1 MPIMEDTPLNR
12 LRTLPAVEVLL
23 RHPLLDSMRDRVGH
37 VALVRLVRQVVAA
50 AREALQEGRNDRD
63 TSEAGLA
70 RAVADEAGRLL
81 TVGPVP
87 VVNATGV
94 LLHTNLGRAPLSAAA
109 VDAVTRAAAGYS
121 NLEYDLAVGARGS
134 RMTHVERLLA
144 FLCRA
149 EAAMVVNNN
158 AAAVLLSLNALAEGR
173 EVLVSRGEL
182 VEIGGSFRIPDILAK
197 SGARLVE
204 VGTTNKTHR
213 KDYER
218 AIGPASALLLKVHTS
233 NYRIEGFT
241 AEVPL
246 AELAE
251 LGQLRGLPVL
261 VDLGSGA
268 LLDVSTAGVPAEPMV
283 GDCLAEGADLV
294 TFSGDKLLGGPQAG
308 LIVGR
313 RDLIRRLREN
323 PLARALRPDKMTLA
337 ALAATLV
344 EFLNPEAA
352 WANIPALAMLG
363 RTPDELEAAAA
374 RLAERLEQALP
385 GRLSARVLEAEAA
398 VGGGALPLSGLV
410 TRVVAVAVSGLSPD
424 ALEKRLRAGEPP
436 VIVRIQN
443 DRVLFDLRTLSA
455 DDAERLPGLVA
466 RAAGS

>member
-23 RHPLLDSMRDRVGH
+23 RHPLLDSLRDRVGH

-81 TVGPVP
+81 TIGPVP

-283 GDCLAEGADLV
+283 GDCLAEGADIV